1 MAPRSMTPEVL
12 GRFSALFQDPL
23 TSLGVLGGLFVVYT
37 IYKRFTR
44 ISISH
49 VPGPEPETF
58 VLGSLPELFQ
68 SQAASADFKWMDQ
81 FGDVIRVKGIF
92 GEDRLLVSDPK
103 ALQYIMHTSG
113 YNYPKWPERTEISRV
128 LMGRGLLWA
137 DGEIHKRQRKAML
150 PGFGAPESKSF
161 VPIFNKMAGQLTAQ
175 WSDMLASSP
184 DQSAVLNVASWLSRV
199 TMDSLGE
206 AAFDYHFGAL
216 EERDNALMK
225 AYFGLMS
232 DTLGQPPRSAIFTQT
247 FMPVWYLRL
256 MSKYSRARR
265 MVHARHTAELANDIA
280 RELIAMKSEALTS
293 GKERGKDILSLLV
306 QANASE
312 NPANRLTEEEM
323 LAQMR
328 TLLLAGHETSATSMT
343 WLFLELARHPEV
355 QSKLRAEIRATEQSI
370 HSRGGTGFT
379 ANDFDNMPYMTAV
392 IKEALRFHPAVYANY
407 RITAR
412 DDVLPLSQPIRT
424 TNGKVLD
431 QLPVG
436 KGTKIVLSIAGYN
449 RNKEVFGEDADVFN
463 PDRWFRNSE
472 DTKKGPTLGVY
483 GNLLTFAGGI
493 RTCIGWRFAICEVQ
507 ATLVE
512 LINNFEFAP
521 TSDLDRLRR
530 EACLVMIPTLQ
541 GEEVKGENLPL
552 KVTIAARD

>member
-1 MAPRSMTPEVL
+1 MPGILKTPDGSVVL
-12 GRFSALFQDPL
+12 QDYIFF
-23 TSLGVLGGLFVVYT
+23 TSLLFLGGLYAL
-37 IYKRFTR
+37 YKRFTR

-58 VLGSLPELFQ
+58 VLGNLPELFQ
-68 SQAASADFKWMDQ
+68 SQAAAADFKWQKQ
-81 FGDVIRVKGIF
+81 FGDVVRFKGIF
-92 GEDRLLVSDPK
+92 GEDRLLISDPK

-113 YNYPKWPERTEISRV
+113 YNFPKWPERTEISRV

-137 DGEIHKRQRKAML
+137 DGDIHKRQRKAML
-150 PGFGAPESKSF
+150 PGFGGNLPMLAPESKSF
-161 VPIFNKMAGQLTAQ
+161 VPIFSRMSAQLTAQ
-175 WSDMLASSP
+175 WTDMIASSP

-232 DTLGQPPRSAIFTQT
+232 DTLGRPSRSAIFMQT
-247 FMPVWYLRL
+247 FMPLWYLRL
-256 MSKYSRARR
+256 VSQYSRSRR

-280 RELIAMKSEALTS
+280 RELIAMKTEALTT
-293 GKERGKDILSLLV
+293 GKEKKDILSLLV

-323 LAQMR
+323 FAQMR

-343 WLFLELARHPEV
+343 WLFLELARHPDV
-355 QSKLRAEIRATEQSI
+355 QSKLREEIRVTEQSI
-370 HSRGGTGFT
+370 HDRGRSNFI
-379 ANDFDNMPYMTAV
+379 ANDFENMPYMAAV

-407 RITAR
+407 RRPAR
-412 DDVLPLSQPIRT
+412 DDVLPLSQPIRA
-424 TNGKVLD
+424 TNGDILTE
-431 QLPVG
+431 LPVA
-436 KGTKIVLSIAGYN
+436 KGTKLVLSLAGYH

-463 PDRWFRNSE
+463 PDRWFR
-472 DTKKGPTLGVY
+472 DTAVKKGRSLGVY

-493 RTCIGWRFAICEVQ
+493 RACIGWKFALCEVQ

-521 TSDLDRLRR
+521 TEDLKRLRR
-530 EACLVMIPTLQ
+530 EACLVTVPTLE
-541 GEEVKGENLPL
+541 GEEEKGENLPL
-552 KVTIAARD
+552 RVTIASRD